1 VWSRRVR
8 HVLLAALLA
17 GPCAQAQD
25 ALQAI
30 DSCLARL
37 DPVADVGYERIAARC
52 PDLTRTLTSSGWSEW
67 LPASWREP
75 GNDLSAGSL
84 EELRAI
90 VTRELASE
98 RVGPQPRVER
108 LHEVL
113 AELDTSRER
122 GGLWERFR
130 NWLRSLFEAS
140 DDPEG
145 PGWFARLIERMGVSQ
160 AVIEIITYVGL
171 ALAVGLTLLILVNEL
186 RLLRDSR
193 RRSTTRR
200 AEEAATPA
208 ARGPVT
214 WADIER
220 VPLVERPG
228 LALRLLADRLTS
240 AQRLPPAAS
249 LTVRELVRTARL
261 DDPDDRRLLLGLSQV
276 CERVRYSPEPVEAAP
291 LEEAVRDARTLYE
304 RIGVR
309 EAHA

>member
-1 VWSRRVR
+1 MQRRRVR

-17 GPCAQAQD
+17 GPCARAQD

-30 DSCLARL
+30 DACLARL

-52 PDLTRTLTSSGWSEW
+52 PELTRALTSSGWSEW

-84 EELRAI
+84 QELRSI

-98 RVGPQPRVER
+98 RAGPQPRVER
-108 LHEVL
+108 LREVL

-130 NWLRSLFEAS
+130 NWLRSVFEPS
-140 DDPEG
+140 DEPDG

-160 AVIEIITYVGL
+160 AVIEIVTYICLALVVGL
-171 ALAVGLTLLILVNEL
+171 ALLIVVNEL
-186 RLLRDSR
+186 RFARGSR
-193 RRSTTRR
+193 RRR
-200 AEEAATPA
+200 ATGSAREPATPVARA
-208 ARGPVT
+208 ALT
-214 WADIER
+214 WKEVER
-220 VPLVERPG
+220 APLVERPG
-228 LALRLLADRLTS
+228 LALRLVADRLTG